1 MNMRLII
8 QGNTTEIQNFNW
20 SNEVSGGRCM
30 PSAALIDLEPGPWI
44 QSDLVLNFVFCQS
57 ATRFLVQS

>member
-8 QGNTTEIQNFNW
+8 QGNTMEIQNFSW

-30 PSAALIDLEPGPWI
+30 PSAALIDLEAGPWI
-44 QSDLVLNFVFCQS
+44 QSDVVLNFVFCQS

>member
-8 QGNTTEIQNFNW
+8 QGNTMEIQNFNW
-20 SNEVSGGRCM
+20 SNEASGGRYM
-30 PSAALIDLEPGPWI
+30 ASAALMDLEPRPWM
-44 QSDLVLNFVFCQS
+44 QSGLVLNFVFCQS

>member
-8 QGNTTEIQNFNW
+8 QGNTMEIQNFNW
-20 SNEVSGGRCM
+20 SSGGRCM
-30 PSAALIDLEPGPWI
+30 PSAALTDLEPGPWI